1 MKIFKYLALLAL
13 ASVPLLLIE
22 RKRKAAVRVAP
33 VAIDSDDIFERELRV
48 D

>member
-1 MKIFKYLALLAL
+1 MKLFKFFALLAL

-22 RKRKAAVRVAP
+22 KKKQKAAAVA
-33 VAIDSDDIFERELRV
+33 VESDDDIFERELTT